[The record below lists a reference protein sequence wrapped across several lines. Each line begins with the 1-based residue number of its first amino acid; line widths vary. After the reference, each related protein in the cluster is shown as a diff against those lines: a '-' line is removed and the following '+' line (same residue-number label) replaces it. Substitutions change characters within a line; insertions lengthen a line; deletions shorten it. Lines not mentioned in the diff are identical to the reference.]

1 MNINSE
7 TEIALKSLKKS
18 IAQLILFSEL
28 LEDGYD
34 LRLKV
39 TGRSMS
45 SFLETGSFVT
55 LSKVPVSTL
64 RIGDIVFCQCDD
76 GSFKLHRLIQM
87 TDKKLVTKGDA
98 LRACDPPFD
107 KSDYK
112 GKVIHI
118 EQYGADVT
126 LQRNMESQPART
138 VNYLIARYYLLRKYF
153 IGMCIRIKPKSVG
166 LLL

>member
-1 MNINSE
+1 MNTNSG
-7 TEIALKSLKKS
+7 TEIALKSLKES
-18 IAQLILFSEL
+18 VPQLNFFSGL

-39 TGRSMS
+39 TGRSMTP
-45 SFLETGSFVT
+45 FLETGSYVT
-55 LSKVPVSTL
+55 IARVPVAAL
-64 RIGDIVFCQCDD
+64 KIGDIVFCRCEDE
-76 GSFKLHRLIQM
+76 SFKLHRLIQM
-87 TDKKLVTKGDA
+87 TGKMLVTKGDA

-118 EQYGADVT
+118 EEQRSDGILY
-126 LQRNMESQPART
+126 RNMESPAAR
-138 VNYLIARYYLLRKYF
+138 VLNYLIAQYYQLRKYF
-153 IGMCIRIKPKSVG
+153 IGMCIRIKSKSVG